1 MLVTAVVVLFVLV
14 VAVLV
19 VDAIGYALYSRQPAT
34 SESFLVRSPIRYAW
48 LGAVGLVVS
57 ASMLLTD
64 HSFWAMDYFIMALL
78 AVSLV
83 LSALSLPGLWELRVE
98 GDELAQRGLLGGTR
112 SVSKRDISHVE
123 LSRRHAIYHIY
134 QRGEKKPVISVNGRC
149 VGILAFSAWLERS
162 GIKVTAI

>member
-1 MLVTAVVVLFVLV
+1 MTAVVVLFVLV

-98 GDELAQRGLLGGTR
+98 GDDLAQNREDFFPNLGLHINVLQAAQQARNVVAREGVQLNGGNVHDT
-112 SVSKRDISHVE
+112 E
-123 LSRRHAIYHIY
+123 
-134 QRGEKKPVISVNGRC
+134 G
-149 VGILAFSAWLERS
+149 
-162 GIKVTAI
+162 